1 MGSFNGL
8 HWSHFALYSQSEF
21 SPFQKYIFHLSKTK
35 ILLRFQEPHIDLCGI
50 LFINVNDIIF
60 FYIENY
66 ILNSF
71 QWFDGILLNQYS
83 TIHLFIHY
91 WLSVGF

>member
-1 MGSFNGL
+1 MG
-8 HWSHFALYSQSEF
+8 
-21 SPFQKYIFHLSKTK
+21 YIEVTLLSIPSLNSLLSKGISSHLSKTK

-50 LFINVNDIIF
+50 LFITVNDIIF

-71 QWFDGILLNQYS
+71 Q
-83 TIHLFIHY
+83 
-91 WLSVGF
+91 

>member
-1 MGSFNGL
+1 MG
-8 HWSHFALYSQSEF
+8 
-21 SPFQKYIFHLSKTK
+21 YIEVTLLSIPSLNSLLSKGISSHLSKTK
-35 ILLRFQEPHIDLCGI
+35 ILLSFQEPHIDLCGI
-50 LFINVNDIIF
+50 LFITVNDIIF

-71 QWFDGILLNQYS
+71 QWFYGILLNQYS

-91 WLSVGF
+91 W